1 MNLKKIMLLISAIV
15 VMLIFISKCYSYDG
29 IKEFIIVDGLKRE
42 YIVFQ
47 KEDRDG
53 PHEKAPLLIVLHGG
67 GGNGAKMQKM
77 SGFDA
82 IARHENLVTIYPD
95 AVKNHW
101 NDKRNDCNTY
111 AHKNNIDDV
120 EFLSKIIDEVKVK
133 YNIDESRVYI
143 AGVSNGGMMAH
154 LFAIEKGGQIA
165 AMASVIAGIAE
176 NIKDK
181 KPAAALPVLIING
194 DKDMLVKWDGGVVAQ
209 NRGKIL
215 GARKSV
221 EFWVNN
227 NGCKKTPLVERLGDK
242 DPGDGTVVIK
252 ETYAASDKG
261 AEVVFYIIK
270 GGGHCWPGKKAG
282 LLYKWLISKNGEGG
296 SVCMD
301 INAADEIWN
310 FFKTKKSA
318 HIFQVNK

>member
-15 VMLIFISKCYSYDG
+15 ILLVFISKCYSYEG
-29 IKEFIIVDGLKRE
+29 KKEYIIVDDIKRE

-47 KEDRDG
+47 KENRDG
-53 PHEKAPLLIVLHGG
+53 HEKAPLLIVLHGG
-67 GGNGAKMQKM
+67 GGNGAKMQKT

-82 IARHENLVTIYPD
+82 IARRENLVTVYPD
-95 AVKNHW
+95 AIKNHW
-101 NDKRNDCNTY
+101 NDKRGDFNTY

-120 EFLSKIIDEVKVK
+120 KFLSKIIDDVKIK

-143 AGVSNGGMMAH
+143 AGASNGGMMAH
-154 LFAIEKGGQIA
+154 LFAIEKGGEIA

-181 KPAAALPVLIING
+181 KPVAALPVLIING
-194 DKDMLVKWDGGVVAQ
+194 DKDMLVKWDGGVVAR

-227 NGCKKTPLVERLGDK
+227 NGCKKTPLVERPDDK
-242 DPGDGTVVIK
+242 DPGDGTLVVK

-270 GGGHCWPGKKAG
+270 GGGHCWPGKKIG
-282 LLYKWLISKNGEGG
+282 VLYKWLIVKGGEGG

-310 FFKTKKSA
+310 FFKNKKS
-318 HIFQVNK
+318 IVK